1 MSSKPMI
8 IRIPSLRIKELYCKP
23 KVPFSSNSN
32 NVLNTHH
39 LCLSSADNP
48 PSSMRGSIRTGTSTS
63 VTHYKTRSILK
74 KDSGRKEQ
82 KEDNK
87 NVKFS
92 EKNEYLRIVSKKSNT
107 KEIPFNKAKE
117 DKIERMLNRRC
128 VCIIF

>member
-8 IRIPSLRIKELYCKP
+8 IRIPSLHIKELYCKP
-23 KVPFSSNSN
+23 KVPFPRNSN
-32 NVLNTHH
+32 NVLNTHQ
-39 LCLSSADNP
+39 LCLSNADN
-48 PSSMRGSIRTGTSTS
+48 PSSMRGPTRTGTSTS
-63 VTHYKTRSILK
+63 LTHPKTRSILK
-74 KDSGRKEQ
+74 KDSGRKEH

-87 NVKFS
+87 IVKFS